1 MTDHLTEDEVL
12 AAIPTLTRTRLVAFV
27 ESELII
33 PLRRRE
39 NTADPV
45 HVFRHIDCARIQL
58 MCDLTDDLDLDEHA
72 LSVVLTL
79 IDQLHDMR
87 HDLLALAR
95 AVEAEPP
102 DVRARIGS
110 AIIRRSK

>member
-12 AAIPTLTRTRLVAFV
+12 AAIPGLTRTRLVAFV
-27 ESELII
+27 ETELVI
-33 PLRRRE
+33 PLRRE
-39 NTADPV
+39 HEFGSAQ
-45 HVFRHIDCARIQL
+45 VFRQIDCARLQL

-72 LSVVLTL
+72 LGVVLTL

-95 AVEAEPP
+95 AVEAEPL

-110 AIIRRSK
+110 AIVKRLT

>member
-12 AAIPTLTRTRLVAFV
+12 AAIPRLTRTRLVAFV
-27 ESELII
+27 ETELVI
-33 PLRRRE
+33 PLCRE
-39 NTADPV
+39 NEFGSP
-45 HVFRHIDCARIQL
+45 HVFRQIDCARMQL

-95 AVEAEPP
+95 AVEAEPL

-110 AIIRRSK
+110 AIAKRLR